1 MPKIIS
7 KIIQK
12 QQFNPDFLGVF
23 INPFCLVRRA
33 LWKNISLLA
42 PKLEGKLLDL
52 GCGSKPYKKLF
63 TNVADYIGLEYDS
76 PRNRS
81 IGIADAFYD
90 GKHFPFPDNH
100 FDSILMT
107 QVLEHVFNP
116 DQFLKE
122 VNRVLKPTGAIL
134 ITVPFVWDEH
144 EQPHDYA
151 RYSSFGLTHLLENS
165 GFGIIEKHKTLSDV
179 RVIFQLINCYIHK
192 IIPFKNYKVRVVLYA
207 IFISPLTILGII
219 LGNILPKNTDLYIDN
234 IILARK
240 KYEQEI

>member
-151 RYSSFGLTHLLENS
+151 RYSSFGLAHLLSKN
-165 GFGIIEKHKTLSDV
+165 GFRVTESRKSVTTVAVVFQMLNAYLYKKTATKS
-179 RVIFQLINCYIHK
+179 
-192 IIPFKNYKVRVVLYA
+192 LYA
-207 IFISPLTILGII
+207 NLII
-219 LGNILPKNTDLYIDN
+219 TLVLMAPWN
-234 IILARK
+234 IIGTVAAW
-240 KYEQEI
+240 